1 MSAFEGDKG
10 EASGVEGEV
19 RDGEEEV
26 GGRSRWETTSEEK
39 AEVAGHGPFMA
50 LGAARDGMNT

>member
-1 MSAFEGDKG
+1 MSAFEGDEG

-19 RDGEEEV
+19 RGGEV

-39 AEVAGHGPFMA
+39 AEAAGHGPFMA
-50 LGAARDGMNT
+50 LGTARDGLNT